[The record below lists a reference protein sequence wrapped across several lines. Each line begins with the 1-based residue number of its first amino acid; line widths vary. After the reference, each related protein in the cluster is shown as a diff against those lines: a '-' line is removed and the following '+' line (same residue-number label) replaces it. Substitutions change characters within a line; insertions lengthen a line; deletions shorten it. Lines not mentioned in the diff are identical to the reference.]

1 MPLDA
6 KCLGE
11 VVKELNSRLV
21 GAKIDKIHQPNRDE
35 IVMAVRSGG
44 DNLKLF
50 LSGNPNSPRMHFTN
64 VVRENP
70 TTPPMFCMLMRKHLT
85 SGRILSISQVPSERI
100 VRMEM
105 EALNEFGDRVK
116 RELVVEMMGRKA
128 NLILLDE
135 EGRIIDCVRRVG
147 GDLTAQRQI
156 LPGMFYRL
164 PEGKLGLSPLIN
176 RELDFRELSDE
187 VIDLLIEK
195 EGQPTVL
202 VKGGKEMDFTFIPI
216 LQYGPEVE
224 SKAYASFSELLDDYY
239 ANRETSQKGNQKSAE
254 LTKGVQRAMERV
266 SRRIAQQQQE
276 LEATKDRE
284 RNRELGDILTS
295 NIYSMRKG
303 MDKVVC
309 ADFYHPESAEVEILI
324 DPLLSPQENAAKYYK
339 AYNKAKTAESILT
352 VQILKGKGEAEYLEG
367 VLESISLA
375 EGERDLQEI
384 RVELSQSGFLR
395 SVGKQLLKQK
405 IATKPMEFRTSSGM
419 RVSVGKNNTQNDKL
433 TTKLADKDDLWFH
446 AQHIHGS
453 HVILWTE
460 GKEPDDLSFTQAA
473 QLAAWFSQAR
483 EGKQVPV
490 DYTYVRNIKKPAGAR
505 LGMVTF
511 KTHYTAFVDPDKDL
525 AKNLRVK

>member
-6 KCLGE
+6 KCLGR
-11 VVKELNSRLV
+11 VVAELNDRLI
-21 GAKIDKIHQPNRDE
+21 GAKIDKIHQPSRDE

-50 LSGNPNSPRMHFTN
+50 VSGNPNSPRMHLTN
-64 VVRENP
+64 QVRENP

-100 VRMEM
+100 VRVEM

-128 NLILLDE
+128 NVILLDE
-135 EGRIIDCVRRVG
+135 DKRIIDCVRRVG

-176 RELDFRELSDE
+176 RELEFRDLSGTS
-187 VIDLLIEK
+187 IDQLIEN

-202 VKGGKEMDFTFIPI
+202 IRDDKSIDFTFIPI
-216 LQYGPEVE
+216 LQYGPEVS
-224 SKAYASFSELLDDYY
+224 SKAYPSFSELLDDYY
-239 ANRETSQKGNQKSAE
+239 ANREISQKGNQKSTE
-254 LTKGVQRAMERV
+254 LTKGVQRGIERV
-266 SRRIAQQQQE
+266 SRRVALQQQE
-276 LEATKDRE
+276 LLETQGRE

-295 NIYSMRKG
+295 NIYSIRKG
-303 MDKVVC
+303 MDKVTC
-309 ADFYHPESAEVEILI
+309 ADFYHPENVEIEIPI

-352 VQILKGKGEAEYLEG
+352 VQILKGKGELEYLEG

-384 RVELSQSGFLR
+384 RVELSQAGFLR
-395 SVGKQLLKQK
+395 SVGKQNLKQK
-405 IATKPMEFRTSSGM
+405 VVTKPMEFRTTSGM

-433 TTKLADKDDLWFH
+433 TTKLAGKDDLWFH

-460 GKEPDDLSFTQAA
+460 GQEPDDLSFTQTA

-483 EGKQVPV
+483 DGKQVPV
-490 DYTYVRNIKKPAGAR
+490 DYTYVRNIKKPAGSR

-511 KTHYTAFVDPDKDL
+511 KTHYTAYVDPDNEL
-525 AKNLRVK
+525 AKTLRVK